1 MPPNPPPPPSKIL
14 PKNTQIRGT
23 LLIPP
28 PGSIFSKLYFPLQQK
43 DEGTMNA
50 YDTGKSIQVGSVF
63 YPSKVDKMR
72 TRYSRGPSG

>member
-1 MPPNPPPPPSKIL
+1 MPPPPQAKFSPRT
-14 PKNTQIRGT
+14 PKLEGHY
-23 LLIPP
+23 LSPP